1 MKKRVFLLIL
11 CLLTLTVSLCL
22 FTGCD
27 EGETPD
33 NGGGTTDGGSTDG
46 GTTEGGSIDGG
57 NGGTKPEIPGFPLK
71 RHTFAGEGA
80 RQEKPFPIRLFR
92 LLP

>member
-71 RHTFAGEGA
+71 H
-80 RQEKPFPIRLFR
+80 
-92 LLP
+92 LLLTERTLRELYRTQQPSFHF